1 MKMFSIITVISTLLS
16 FSVSANQGCVDL
28 FNKLGCGYKMD
39 CILSKGS
46 QIPAEC
52 RESYE
57 DWILKAHSQS
67 PCEQE
72 KLKLCGNQNCTDSQ
86 VKNMSPQCA
95 KEFVQNRNMEVG
107 AQNMGIACEADF
119 KQHCGVDF
127 RKPAAQDNE
136 KMMGCMSSKKS
147 SFSAKCQEAVN
158 QMFGGA
164 I

>member
-1 MKMFSIITVISTLLS
+1 MKTLLMS
-16 FSVSANQGCVDL
+16 LTLLLSLKTFANQGCVDI
-28 FNKLGCGYKMD
+28 FNKMGCGYKLE
-39 CILSKGS
+39 CILTKGN

-57 DWILKAHSQS
+57 EWIVKAHSQS

-72 KLKLCGNQNCTDSQ
+72 KLKVCGSSSCTEAQ
-86 VKNMSPQCA
+86 AKGLSPKCA

-136 KMMGCMSSKKS
+136 KMMACMTSKKS

-164 I
+164 L